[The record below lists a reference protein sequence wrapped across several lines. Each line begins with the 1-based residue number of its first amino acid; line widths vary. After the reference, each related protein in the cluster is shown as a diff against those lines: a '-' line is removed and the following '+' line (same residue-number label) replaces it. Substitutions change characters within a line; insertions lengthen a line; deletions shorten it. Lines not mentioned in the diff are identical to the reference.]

1 LEKNEKKNWYE
12 HLSTLVEETTHET
25 KVTTS
30 WNKQVES
37 YRKMRNVKPDVTIGV
52 MRM

>member
-1 LEKNEKKNWYE
+1 LEKNEKKKWYE
-12 HLSTLVEETTHET
+12 HVPNLVEGTTHET

-37 YRKMRNVKPDVTIGV
+37 HRKMHNIKPDVTIGV